1 MTNHRP
7 WRPRFGLFY
16 PFAAVVGTAMVL
28 SGCDGSIPV
37 ADGALQYAD
46 RVESELGTATGE
58 PAKAVPFPRRRD
70 RLHVIEPVRVSLGQW
85 SDLEDCEA
93 GALIAQANSPLG
105 KVRSAF
111 ERVRHSHALI
121 AALDDCQ
128 RTMTE
133 EEWAEFEP
141 DRAKKA
147 EQVDEERWNAFWVSD
162 AVERSVGRTTP
173 LDASLKSGAFE
184 QWRQLVAAITPGD
197 RRTVDDAQ
205 WYGAEATLDKS
216 AGVGEAFRFML
227 ATTAGLERVAQA
239 VEQTRTE
246 RSVCMR
252 KDRRVIA
259 VMRGEY
265 AKKLQPLM
273 ARGDVTL
280 RNASQAMAD
289 ALTGL
294 EPSAGVPAAM
304 QPWAAQWSGNRA
316 FEAYRAATRRHATA
330 IGKLLTACNETL

>member
-1 MTNHRP
+1 MTIDRP
-7 WRPRFGLFY
+7 SRPRFAYLY
-16 PFAAVVGTAMVL
+16 PLAALVGTAML
-28 SGCDGSIPV
+28 APGCDES
-37 ADGALQYAD
+37 ASTSDGALHYAD

-58 PAKAVPFPRRRD
+58 SASLVPFPRRRD
-70 RLHVIEPVRVSLGQW
+70 RLHVIEPVRVSLSQW

-128 RTMTE
+128 GTMTE

-147 EQVDEERWNAFWVSD
+147 AQVDEERWNAFWVSD
-162 AVERSVGRTTP
+162 VVERSVGRTTP
-173 LDASLKSGAFE
+173 LDAPLKSGAFE
-184 QWRQLVAAITPGD
+184 QWQQLVAAITPEG
-197 RRTVDDAQ
+197 RRAVDEAQ
-205 WYGAEATLDKS
+205 WYNAESTLDKS
-216 AGVGEAFRFML
+216 AGVGEAFRFMV
-227 ATTAGLERVAQA
+227 TTTVGLERVAQA
-239 VEQTRTE
+239 VEQTRAE

-265 AKKLQPLM
+265 AKTLQPLM

-280 RNASQAMAD
+280 RNASQAMAT
-289 ALTGL
+289 ALKDL
-294 EPSAGVPAAM
+294 EPSAGIPAAM
-304 QPWAAQWSGNRA
+304 QPWAAQWAGNRA
-316 FEAYRAATRRHATA
+316 FEAYRAATRRHAAA
-330 IGKLLTACNETL
+330 IGQLLIACNESL

>member
-28 SGCDGSIPV
+28 GGCDGSSPV

-58 PAKAVPFPRRRD
+58 PAEVVPFPRRRD
-70 RLHVIEPVRVSLGQW
+70 RLHVIEPVRVSLSQW

-121 AALDDCQ
+121 AALDECQ
-128 RTMTE
+128 GTMSE
-133 EEWAEFEP
+133 EEWAAFEP
-141 DRAKKA
+141 DRVAKA
-147 EQVDEERWNAFWVSD
+147 AQVDEERWNAFWVSE

-173 LDASLKSGAFE
+173 LNDSLQSGAFE
-184 QWRQLVAAITPGD
+184 QWHQLVASITPEE
-197 RRTVDDAQ
+197 RSAVDEAQ
-205 WYGAEATLDKS
+205 WYSAEATLDKS
-216 AGVGEAFRFML
+216 AGVGEALRFMV
-227 ATTAGLERVAQA
+227 TTTSGLERVADA
-239 VEQTRTE
+239 VEQTRAA
-246 RSVCMR
+246 RSTCLR

-259 VMRGEY
+259 IMRGEY

-280 RNASQAMAD
+280 RNASQSMAA
-289 ALTGL
+289 ALKAL
-294 EPSAGVPAAM
+294 EPSVGIPSAM
-304 QPWAAQWSGNRA
+304 KPWADQWGGNRA
-316 FEAYRAATRRHATA
+316 FEAYRAATRRHAAA
-330 IGKLLTACNETL
+330 IGQLLTACNETL